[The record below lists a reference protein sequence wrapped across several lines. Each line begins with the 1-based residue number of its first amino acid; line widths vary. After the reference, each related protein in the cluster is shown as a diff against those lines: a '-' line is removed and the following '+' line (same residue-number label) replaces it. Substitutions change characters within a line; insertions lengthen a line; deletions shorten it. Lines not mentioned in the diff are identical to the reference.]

1 MEPNGDIFVSHH
13 TPLGGR
19 GLREEE
25 EEDTTWLPTKD
36 YISHSWLK
44 MKVGLNSS
52 QWKGME
58 AMEAIC
64 ALFLKR
70 KIFVL
75 STLSFPQVIT

>member
-1 MEPNGDIFVSHH
+1 METFLFL
-13 TPLGGR
+13 TPPPGGR

-44 MKVGLNSS
+44 MKVGLNFR

-58 AMEAIC
+58 AIR

-70 KIFVL
+70 KTFVL
-75 STLSFPQVIT
+75 STLSFLQVIT